1 MCHYD
6 PTDNGLTI
14 VATNSLRAHN
24 GTRSTNRFV
33 RRSELLKVVK
43 TERFLRSAIPPLLLA
58 AAFAFVWKS
67 PLAAQESQPRP
78 FNELDPSFERN
89 ADNNSSDE
97 AAEQD
102 GSEEDESENEERGV
116 AREETITTSPDDQV
130 VQAES
135 DNDIAPLD
143 DPDPETGPYDPLGIR
158 LGSFLL
164 FPEISV
170 ENRYTD
176 NVLDSATQRRAD
188 RATFVEPSLRIRS
201 NWSRH
206 EVDASVGMVRSF
218 YDEFTSENDDA
229 FDAQFRG
236 RLDIRRRTNL
246 ETELSYSTEQESR
259 SDVDFPSG
267 AADRPDETNRSA
279 SLALTHRINHVTARI
294 RGQVSDEE
302 FGDVTL
308 LAGGTT
314 DNNERNNVQR
324 ELSLRL
330 AYALRPDV
338 SLFVEGSGNDINF
351 DILPD
356 GEPTR
361 NSTGYEVVGGFSF
374 EVGGKVSGEV
384 GIGYARQFADSSALS
399 GMEKPIVRADLTWR
413 ATGLTTVNF
422 AADSQIDG
430 TTVSDSIGSRT
441 QTLDFSVEHLLR
453 RNLILAAG
461 VNIEFEDFAGS
472 EFQQT
477 DVTTTLGVEYLLNRS
492 LALTVDY
499 EHTEFSSTNEGDDYT
514 ANQVQVGVRVRR

>member
-1 MCHYD
+1 MRC
-6 PTDNGLTI
+6 
-14 VATNSLRAHN
+14 
-24 GTRSTNRFV
+24 
-33 RRSELLKVVK
+33 SELFKVLK
-43 TERFLRSAIPPLLLA
+43 TDRFLRSTIAPLLLA
-58 AAFAFVWKS
+58 VTLGIVWNA
-67 PLAAQESQPRP
+67 PLAAQESRPRP

-89 ADNNSSDE
+89 ADDNADE
-97 AAEQD
+97 DSADREDSQD
-102 GSEEDESENEERGV
+102 DEDTETGERG
-116 AREETITTSPDDQV
+116 AQRAETITTVPDDPT
-130 VQAES
+130 VQAETV
-135 DNDIAPLD
+135 NEIAPLD
-143 DPDPETGPYDPLGIR
+143 DPDPEPGTYDPLGIR
-158 LGSFLL
+158 IGSFLL

-170 ENRYTD
+170 ENQYTD
-176 NVLDSATQRRAD
+176 NVLESATQRRAD
-188 RATFVEPSLRIRS
+188 RATIVEPNLRIRS

-206 EVDASVGMVRSF
+206 EVDASVGLVRSF

-246 ETELSYSTEQESR
+246 ETELSYSTAQESR
-259 SDVDFPSG
+259 SDVDFPTG

-279 SLALTHRINHVTARI
+279 SLALTHRINHVTARL
-294 RGQVSDEE
+294 RGEVSDEE

-330 AYALRPDV
+330 AYAFRTDV

-351 DILPD
+351 DILPA

-374 EVGGKVSGEV
+374 EIGGKVSGEV
-384 GIGYARQFADSSALS
+384 GIGYARQFADSSALA

-422 AADSQIDG
+422 AADSEIDG

-461 VNIEFEDFAGS
+461 VNIEFDDFAGS

-492 LALTVDY
+492 VALTADY

-514 ANQVQVGVRVRR
+514 ENQIQVGVRVRR